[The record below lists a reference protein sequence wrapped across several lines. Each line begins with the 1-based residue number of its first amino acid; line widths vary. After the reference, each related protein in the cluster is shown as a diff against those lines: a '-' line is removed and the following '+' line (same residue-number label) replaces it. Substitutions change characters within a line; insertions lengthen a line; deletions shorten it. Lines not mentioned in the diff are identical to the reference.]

1 MKKIIPI
8 FCLSILSLSSVN
20 AQRTGLEFSFSVLD
34 LIYACLDDE
43 QWPNNFVG
51 FNIGAIEEFP
61 LSENISVEPALLL
74 YQKRGVYS
82 KKILEDFYSISYINL
97 PLHFVGKIPFN
108 DWFAYIKAGPFI
120 SYGIGAKEHIGKD
133 SYRIKLKDKE
143 CELKD
148 IDAGLSFGI
157 GMGVDQI
164 YFGVLYQKG
173 LLDISNISSRTTK
186 TRVLS
191 ISLDYLF

>member
-8 FCLSILSLSSVN
+8 LCLFFFSLSSIN
-20 AQRTGLEFSFSVLD
+20 AQKTGLEFSFSVLD
-34 LIYACLDDE
+34 LIYACFNE
-43 QWPNNFVG
+43 QSPNNFVG
-51 FNIGAIEEFP
+51 FSVGAVADFP
-61 LSENISVEPALLL
+61 LSENTSIEPELLF

-82 KKILEDFYSISYINL
+82 KKILEDFYSISYINI
-97 PLHFVGKIPFN
+97 PVHFIGKIPFN
-108 DWFAYIKAGPFI
+108 DWFTYIKAGPFI
-120 SYGIGAKEHIGKD
+120 SYGIGAKEYIGD
-133 SYRIKLKDKE
+133 SSYRVKLHDKE
-143 CELKD
+143 SDLKD
-148 IDAGLSFGI
+148 IDVGISFGV

-173 LLDISNISSRTTK
+173 FLDISNITSRTTK